1 MKNVVCGSQ
10 HKSSQDDRFTDWL
23 KTEERVV
30 RFYETRKM
38 KTILAKNHIW

>member
-1 MKNVVCGSQ
+1 MRVSTQIISNTTGI
-10 HKSSQDDRFTDWL
+10 HTDWL

-30 RFYETRKM
+30 RFYETGKM

>member
-1 MKNVVCGSQ
+1 MWYAGLNTNHLKTTG
-10 HKSSQDDRFTDWL
+10 RYTDWL
-23 KTEERVV
+23 KTKERVV